1 MARGVPVVT
10 SSTSSIPEV
19 AGTAAVTVDPTSIA
33 AIAEG
38 LGRVAGDPA
47 LAAGLAERGRK
58 QAARFSWDDTAR
70 RTLQVYEKAVH
81 G

>member
-1 MARGVPVVT
+1 VG
-10 SSTSSIPEV
+10 
-19 AGTAAVTVDPTSIA
+19 VDPTSIA

-38 LGRVAGDPA
+38 VARVATDPVLAAELAKLGRA
-47 LAAGLAERGRK
+47 

>member
-1 MARGVPVVT
+1 MT
-10 SSTSSIPEV
+10 SRTSSIPEV
-19 AGTAAVTVDPTSIA
+19 AGTAAVPVDPTSVA
-33 AIAEG
+33 AIAAG

-47 LAAGLAERGRK
+47 LAAGLAERGRE
-58 QAARFSWDDTAR
+58 QAGRFSWDDTAR